1 MLTKHEEIK
10 ISWCGLEAACVDPV
24 QVMKGLLDPGKKER
38 KEKVTE
44 EVAVWWNANVQE
56 FI

>member
-1 MLTKHEEIK
+1 MK
-10 ISWCGLEAACVDPV
+10 IPWCGLEAACVYPV
-24 QVMKGLLDPGKKER
+24 QVMKGLLGPGKKER